1 LVALSFNLLFRLGI
15 RRTVSMTVDSKAVA
29 HQEIVN
35 FIERAAGTWGARRD
49 VMTRV
54 EFAVQQAVE
63 AIVEFC
69 KVSGPITVKISY
81 DEFDIDA
88 ELSYDG
94 VAVEL
99 ADRPP
104 SQDELLG
111 TESGPR
117 MLSGFLIRRQADR
130 AHSIV
135 ERGATALKLHFKH

>member
-1 LVALSFNLLFRLGI
+1 VI
-15 RRTVSMTVDSKAVA
+15 
-29 HQEIVN
+29 
-35 FIERAAGTWGARRD
+35 
-49 VMTRV
+49 TRV

-69 KVSGPITVKISY
+69 HISGPITVEISY

-99 ADRPP
+99 PDRPP
-104 SQDELLG
+104 SHDELLE
-111 TESGPR
+111 TEDGPR

-135 ERGATALKLHFKH
+135 ERGATVLKLHFKH